1 VWRRLTRDLEPNRKI
16 KERFRQWD
24 ERTGDGL
31 FAPASTLGALSKL
44 AVFVVNGFNDPS
56 SRGLSM
62 DTHAKTNDQERWRQL
77 CKLAEQETNP
87 DRLLDLANK
96 ILEVLDQKYQSLTK
110 KKLQ

>member
-1 VWRRLTRDLEPNRKI
+1 
-16 KERFRQWD
+16 
-24 ERTGDGL
+24 
-31 FAPASTLGALSKL
+31 
-44 AVFVVNGFNDPS
+44 
-56 SRGLSM
+56 M
-62 DTHAKTNDQERWRQL
+62 DTHAKTIDQEQWRQL

>member
-1 VWRRLTRDLEPNRKI
+1 M
-16 KERFRQWD
+16 RQG
-24 ERTGDGL
+24 TLDGL
-31 FAPASTLGALSKL
+31 LTPTSILSALSKL
-44 AVFVVNGFNDPS
+44 SVFVINDFNHRS
-56 SRGLSM
+56 SSGLPM
-62 DTHAKTNDQERWRQL
+62 DTHAKTIDQEQWRQL